1 MQTEN
6 QSQVIICVAPSGGRR
21 SYKDHPNIPLTP
33 TELSETAV
41 ESLDA
46 GASVF
51 HLHVRDHNL
60 RHVLDVSAYKTAI
73 QAIYLRVGKNLVIQV
88 TTESCGLYQPEQQ
101 IKMVKELRPE
111 AVTLSLMELIPDTA
125 YEVQA
130 GNFFSWLSAER
141 IFTQFIVFNSNEVKY
156 LAELVQRGIVPSHDP
171 CVLYVLGRYSQNQLS
186 IPSDLDEFLE
196 ASFLKKAWFVCAF
209 GKDEAR
215 CIDYALSQGGHARI
229 GFENNLFLP
238 NGKVAKSNAELVRI
252 AAIDAVKRNRVLAD
266 SNQARHLFSRHL

>member
-1 MQTEN
+1 MQTKN
-6 QSQVIICVAPSGGRR
+6 QSQVILCVAPSGGRR

-33 TELSETAV
+33 TELSKTAV

-60 RHVLDVSAYKTAI
+60 RHILDVSAYKTAI
-73 QAIYLRVGKNLVIQV
+73 QAIHSEVGKHLIIQV

-101 IKMVKELRPE
+101 IKMVKQLKPE

-141 IFTQFIVFNSNEVKY
+141 IFTQFIVFDSNEVKY

-186 IPSDLDEFLE
+186 KPSDLDAFLE
-196 ASFLKKAWFVCAF
+196 VNFFKKAWFVCAF

-215 CIDYALSQGGHARI
+215 CIDYALSRGGHARI

-238 NGKVAKSNAELVRI
+238 NGRIAKSNAELVRI
-252 AAIDAVKRNRVLAD
+252 AAIHAVKRNRVLANAD
-266 SNQARHLFSRHL
+266 QARNLFSRHL